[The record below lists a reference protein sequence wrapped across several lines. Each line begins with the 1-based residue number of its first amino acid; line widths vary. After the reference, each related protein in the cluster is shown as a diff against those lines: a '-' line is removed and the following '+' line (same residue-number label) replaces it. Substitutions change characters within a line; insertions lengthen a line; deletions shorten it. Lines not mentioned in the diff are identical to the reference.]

1 MNFMFLIAIN
11 AYIHNGIAVSP
22 TPAGGGCWILS
33 AGYGG
38 IHRGEA
44 GKTA

>member
-11 AYIHNGIAVSP
+11 AYVHSGIAVSP
-22 TPAGGGCWILS
+22 TAEWVRRILL

-38 IHRGEA
+38 IRRGET
-44 GKTA
+44 GRTA